1 MICMW
6 KPTWACI
13 LPHVSPNINWKL
25 NNNVWCYYNVIGN
38 IIEGYFQGGF
48 NNSCWIYLFDE
59 NVIEGWSKNMLI
71 EEAMCGIP
79 CPENIKI
86 NPNL

>member
-1 MICMW
+1 M
-6 KPTWACI
+6 
-13 LPHVSPNINWKL
+13 
-25 NNNVWCYYNVIGN
+25 IGN